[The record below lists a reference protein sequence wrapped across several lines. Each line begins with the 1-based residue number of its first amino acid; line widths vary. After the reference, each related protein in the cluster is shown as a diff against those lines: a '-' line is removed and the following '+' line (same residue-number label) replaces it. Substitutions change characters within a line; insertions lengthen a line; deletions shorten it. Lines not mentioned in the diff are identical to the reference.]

1 MYTVKRFKT
10 QEALDSFIQKN
21 EYKIQ
26 YNVIYINN
34 GYAVEYKPLI
44 KVY

>member
-10 QEALDSFIQKN
+10 QSALDSFIQKN
-21 EYKIQ
+21 EHKIQ

-34 GYAVEYKPLI
+34 GYAVEYKPLRRA
-44 KVY
+44 Y